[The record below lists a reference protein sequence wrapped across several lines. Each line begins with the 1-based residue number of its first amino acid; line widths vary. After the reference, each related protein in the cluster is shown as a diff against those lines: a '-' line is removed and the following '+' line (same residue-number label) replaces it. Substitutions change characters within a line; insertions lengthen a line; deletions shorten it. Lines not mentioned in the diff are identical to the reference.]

1 MDRLR
6 EGWRG
11 LLALVIIAAGAFA
24 VWQFFWREQPARY
37 ELQTVEVSR
46 GSIERSISA
55 TGSVEALVT
64 VDVSSQLS
72 GQISEVNVDFNS
84 PVAHGAVLA
93 VIDPRTFAARVAS
106 AEANLA
112 IARTDVSVREAS
124 ILKAKALLDQAQRSA
139 ERQRTLAVTKATPA
153 ATLDTAE
160 TQLAT
165 AKADLQVA
173 HAQLD
178 TARATVTQREADLSQ
193 AKLDLDRTQIRSPID
208 GVVIAR
214 NIDLGSTVAASL
226 QAPVLFQ
233 IAQDLKQIQI
243 LVLVDEADIGSV
255 ETGQSVTFTVDAF
268 PERVFDGNVAQVR
281 IAGTTTNNVVTYTV
295 VVRAQ
300 NAQQKLLP
308 GMTATVRIVT
318 GTRRDVLRVP
328 NEAVRFSPPKDLK
341 TTQAAVRPN
350 RDEAIIATLSD
361 KLKLTAKQTEKFREG
376 MAAARR
382 SREQRNAAPRDTG
395 DGANETSTEVS
406 ARRGAL
412 ARPTSSSAPE
422 RQGRISQVLE
432 GILMPEQMTAF
443 KALRDEWRDSTSPAN
458 VWTQTPGGLRPHRL
472 LLGLSD
478 DSFSEV
484 LRGELRQG
492 DRVVTR
498 ARQDG
503 GDESDRR
510 GRRGR

>member
-1 MDRLR
+1 
-6 EGWRG
+6 
-11 LLALVIIAAGAFA
+11 VIVAAGAFA
-24 VWQFFWREQPARY
+24 AWQFYWREQPASY

-84 PVAHGAVLA
+84 PVAQGAILA
-93 VIDPRTFAARVAS
+93 AIDPRTFAARVAS

-124 ILKAKALLDQAQRSA
+124 ILKAKALLGQAQRSV
-139 ERQRTLAVTKATPA
+139 ERQRTLAATKATPA

-173 HAQLD
+173 QAQLD
-178 TARATVTQREADLSQ
+178 TGRATVTQREADLSQ

-233 IAQDLKQIQI
+233 IAHDLKQIQI

-318 GTRRDVLRVP
+318 GTRHDVLRVP
-328 NEAVRFSPPKDLK
+328 NEAIRFSPPKGLK

-361 KLKLTAKQTEKFREG
+361 KLKLTAKQTEKFRDG

-382 SREQRNAAPRDTG
+382 SREQRNAAPRDAG
-395 DGANETSTEVS
+395 NSENETSTEVS
-406 ARRGAL
+406 ARRDTV
-412 ARPTSSSAPE
+412 ARPTSGSAPE

-432 GILMPEQMTAF
+432 GILTPEQMMAF
-443 KALRDEWRDSTSPAN
+443 KALRDEWRDSTRPAN

-492 DRVVTR
+492 DRVVAR

-503 GDESDRR
+503 GDESERR
-510 GRRGR
+510 GRGGR

>member
-1 MDRLR
+1 
-6 EGWRG
+6 
-11 LLALVIIAAGAFA
+11 
-24 VWQFFWREQPARY
+24 
-37 ELQTVEVSR
+37 
-46 GSIERSISA
+46 
-55 TGSVEALVT
+55 
-64 VDVSSQLS
+64 
-72 GQISEVNVDFNS
+72 
-84 PVAHGAVLA
+84 
-93 VIDPRTFAARVAS
+93 
-106 AEANLA
+106 
-112 IARTDVSVREAS
+112 
-124 ILKAKALLDQAQRSA
+124 
-139 ERQRTLAVTKATPA
+139 
-153 ATLDTAE
+153 
-160 TQLAT
+160 
-165 AKADLQVA
+165 
-173 HAQLD
+173 
-178 TARATVTQREADLSQ
+178 
-193 AKLDLDRTQIRSPID
+193 
-208 GVVIAR
+208 
-214 NIDLGSTVAASL
+214 
-226 QAPVLFQ
+226 
-233 IAQDLKQIQI
+233 
-243 LVLVDEADIGSV
+243 
-255 ETGQSVTFTVDAF
+255 
-268 PERVFDGNVAQVR
+268 
-281 IAGTTTNNVVTYTV
+281 
-295 VVRAQ
+295 
-300 NAQQKLLP
+300 
-308 GMTATVRIVT
+308 
-318 GTRRDVLRVP
+318 
-328 NEAVRFSPPKDLK
+328 
-341 TTQAAVRPN
+341 VRPN